1 MKNTL
6 RNSVVNTPNS
16 LYLRTVSLGG
26 GGVFRTPLTSE
37 NNRYRTH
44 KNAFY
49 GNPQSNKNS
58 SSFAFIY
65 NNLSLK
71 NNHFS
76 QSGDFSLQG
85 GAK

>member
-6 RNSVVNTPNS
+6 RNSVSNTPNS

-26 GGVFRTPLTSE
+26 GVFRTPLTSQNE
-37 NNRYRTH
+37 RHRTH

-49 GNPQSNKNS
+49 GNPQNNRNL

-65 NNLSLK
+65 NSLLLK

-85 GAK
+85 GGK

>member
-1 MKNTL
+1 LILKAI
-6 RNSVVNTPNS
+6 
-16 LYLRTVSLGG
+16 SLGG
-26 GGVFRTPLTSE
+26 GGVFRTPLTSQ
-37 NNRYRTH
+37 NNRHRTH

-58 SSFAFIY
+58 SSFAFIN
-65 NNLSLK
+65 NNLLLK

-85 GAK
+85 GEK

>member
-1 MKNTL
+1 MKIMSKISSKLGVKTL
-6 RNSVVNTPNS
+6 ISS
-16 LYLRTVSLGG
+16 AISLGG
-26 GGVFRTPLTSE
+26 VRTPLTSE
-37 NNRYRTH
+37 NNRHRTH

-49 GNPQSNKNS
+49 GNPQSNRNL

-65 NNLSLK
+65 NSLLLK

-76 QSGDFSLQG
+76 QSGDFSLLG